1 MRVSR
6 RLMEQIDFERGQLRQ
21 LLAESRELIDN
32 SSRKHPAAADRW
44 ALGAILHAFYS
55 GIENIF
61 KRIAVIY
68 DGKPDNTGQ
77 WHIDLLNQM
86 A

>member
-1 MRVSR
+1 
-6 RLMEQIDFERGQLRQ
+6 MEQIDFERGQLRQ